1 MPCKC
6 AGRFSGEDRKKRGR
20 TQDFKVFV
28 MSFEQMHLRFRNYV
42 MEPGLFIKTKIE
54 AHIRNY

>member
-1 MPCKC
+1 MPCTC
-6 AGRFSGEDRKKRGR
+6 VGHFSGEDRKKRGT

-28 MSFEQMHLRFRNYV
+28 MSFEQMVLRFRNYV
-42 MEPGLFIKTKIE
+42 MEPGLFIKTKIK